1 MSEIV
6 ENPKLKLKSIYELLC
21 NEEGKPESFF
31 IPSYQRGYRWTEQ
44 QVKDL
49 LNDILEFHQN
59 VKLRKNDGFY
69 CLQPIVVK
77 KSKNKNYDWDVIDG
91 QQRLTTIFIILKSGE
106 IFLTEDNLEPYTIG
120 YETRNESQDFLES
133 KLYEIDDTNIDYFHM
148 SKAYQT
154 IENWFKEKK
163 VKKSDFIKILLEEP
177 LIDENVD
184 KANNIRV
191 IWYEIEDKENNS
203 LNAENIY
210 KEDIE
215 IFTRI
220 NMGKIPLT
228 NAELIK
234 ALLIQ
239 GYKDNDNK
247 NNKQFELASEWDFIE
262 YSLQNDDFW
271 YFINKEKNEKA
282 TRIEFIFE
290 LISKKYS
297 EDNKEKFPELI
308 DLDQLKSI
316 DRYYEFHII
325 NHYLKEENQ
334 TPKIYEK
341 LWSEVKNYFRILNE
355 WYEDREFFHKIGFLI
370 IYSKKTM
377 LDFIAEYIKDNSTK
391 KEFRDFLDK
400 EIKEIF
406 EKIEVKDLNYEKDGE
421 SIRKV
426 LLMFNIKTI
435 IENKE
440 SNLRFQ
446 FDRYKKQN
454 WDIEHIRSQ
463 ADKYP
468 RKKEEKESWIKD
480 ILNLTD
486 DKKTEEEILEMSEEA
501 FKLFYNKVQNN
512 IEGEN
517 SDFDKHSIGNLTLLD
532 SATNRGYGN
541 AFFPVKRKSI
551 IENDMNGTFIPICTK
566 NLFLKYYSK
575 NATDL
580 QKWTE
585 EDAESYKSAI
595 LETFEELKNGA
606 KNEKQ

>member
-49 LNDILEFHQN
+49 LNDIWEFHQN

-106 IFLTEDNLEPYTIG
+106 IFLTADDLEPYTIG

-191 IWYEIEDKENNS
+191 IWYKIEDKENNS

-271 YFINKEKNEKA
+271 YFINKDKNEKA

-290 LISKKYS
+290 LIAENYIKDK
-297 EDNKEKFPELI
+297 N
-308 DLDQLKSI
+308 DLSN

-325 NHYLKEENQ
+325 NHYLQNDTRDEKEKKE
-334 TPKIYEK
+334 TIYEK
-341 LWSEVKNYFRILNE
+341 LWKEVKNYFRILNE

-377 LDFIAEYIKDNSTK
+377 LDFIDSYIEKGKTKQDFRIFLDGQIKSVFKNK
-391 KEFRDFLDK
+391 KEFID
-400 EIKEIF
+400 
-406 EKIEVKDLNYEKDGE
+406 IESLSYGMDDNN
-421 SIRKV
+421 IRKV
-426 LLMFNIKTI
+426 LLWFNISTI
-435 IENKE
+435 IKNEK
-440 SNLRFQ
+440 SNIKFQ
-446 FDRYKKQN
+446 FDRYKKES

-468 RKKEEKESWIKD
+468 DKEEKESWIKD

-486 DKKTEEEILEMSEEA
+486 DKKTEEEILEMNEED

-532 SATNRGYGN
+532 SSTNRAYGN
-541 AFFPVKRKSI
+541 VFFSIKRKTI
-551 IENDMNGTFIPICTK
+551 IENDKKGTFIPICTK
-566 NLFLKYYSK
+566 NLFLKYYSE

-585 EDAESYKSAI
+585 EDAERYKSAI